1 VSDKPSWSWQKRD
14 MGKLASVV
22 GDIVFQALMPALP
35 KDDLS
40 FWVGRL
46 MHVKLPEPLRVPAL
60 KAFVKAYDINTD
72 EAEKPLE
79 AYQSI
84 GDLFIRKLKEDARP
98 IGRGFVHPCDS
109 KIAEAGVV
117 KAGRLTQVKG
127 ITYTAEAL
135 LKSKELGSLFEDGS
149 FVTYYLC
156 PTDYHRVHVPF
167 DASVEEVHHIPG
179 AFWPVNE
186 WSVQNIDQLY
196 AVNERMAMIF
206 RTADGE
212 RFALVMVAATNVGA
226 IRLAFDPRFDST
238 HRPSGRKGLKVRY
251 GRDAW
256 RSDPERVSSLSE
268 YIDADP
274 IHLKKADEAGLF
286 AMGSSVV
293 LLLDQN
299 LSAKFQLSKAKLS
312 SLVGRSVQVGQPI

>member
-1 VSDKPSWSWQKRD
+1 MAEAIAMS
-14 MGKLASVV
+14 ML
-22 GDIVFQALMPALP
+22 GDLFFQALMPVLP

-40 FWVGRL
+40 YWVGRL
-46 MHVKLPEPLRVPAL
+46 MHVKLPEALRVPAM
-60 KAFVKAYDINTD
+60 KAFAEAYNINLA

-79 AYQSI
+79 DYQSI

-135 LKSKELGSLFEDGS
+135 LQSKPLGALFDDGA

-167 DASVEEVHHIPG
+167 DASLEEVHHIPG

-186 WSVQNIDQLY
+186 WSVKNVDQLY
-196 AVNERMAMIF
+196 AINERMVMVF
-206 RTADGE
+206 RTAEGE
-212 RFALVMVAATNVGA
+212 HFAMVMVAATNVGA
-226 IRLAFDPRFDST
+226 IRLAFDARFDST
-238 HRPSGRKGLKVRY
+238 KRPSGRKGLKVRY
-251 GRDAW
+251 GRDSL
-256 RSDPERVSSLSE
+256 RSDLERASGE
-268 YIDADP
+268 YEDADP
-274 IHLKKADEAGLF
+274 IHLKKGDEAGLF

-293 LLLDQN
+293 LLMDQN
-299 LSAKFQLSKAKLS
+299 LATKLQLSKEKLA
-312 SLVGRSVQVGQPI
+312 SLIGRPVQVGQSL